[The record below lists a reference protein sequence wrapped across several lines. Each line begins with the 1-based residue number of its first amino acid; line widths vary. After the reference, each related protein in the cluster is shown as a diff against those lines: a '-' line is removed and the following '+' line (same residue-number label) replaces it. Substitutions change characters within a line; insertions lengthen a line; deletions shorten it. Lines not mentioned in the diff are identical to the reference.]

1 VLRGENNTKG
11 TGIGMELESKI
22 ALITGG
28 SSGIGLATALLFAR
42 EGAKVA
48 VLGRRADKL
57 RKAKAEIEGTVG
69 PDVTLA
75 IRCDVTDEKAVAAA
89 FRETLDAFGRVDIV
103 VNNAGFGF
111 SAPFEETSLADLDR
125 VLAVHVVG
133 YFIVAREAVAA
144 LRKNAEGGSIV
155 FVCSDSS
162 VKAGKRTVAYSSA
175 KAAELHMARCIA
187 EEFGQ
192 HHIRVNS
199 VLPGA
204 VFGRSEMWTPQ
215 YRKARAA
222 AYGFDYKNL
231 EHEYEKNAALRVTI
245 LPEEVAEAI
254 LFFAGGRSNKITGAA
269 LGVDGGGVS
278 AYVR

>member
-1 VLRGENNTKG
+1 
-11 TGIGMELESKI
+11 MELASKI

-28 SSGIGLATALLFAR
+28 SSGIGLATAILFAR

-48 VLGRRADKL
+48 ILARRPDKL
-57 RKAKAEIEGTVG
+57 HEAKAEVQRAGEPGKV
-69 PDVTLA
+69 LA
-75 IRCDVTDEKAVAAA
+75 IPCDVTDEKAVAAA
-89 FRETLDAFGRVDIV
+89 FRETVKTFGRVDVV

-111 SAPFEETSLADLDR
+111 SAPLEETSLTDLDR

-133 YFIVAREAVAA
+133 YFVVAREAVVA
-144 LRKNAEGGSIV
+144 LQKNPEGGSIV

-187 EEFGQ
+187 EEFGAHQ
-192 HHIRVNS
+192 IRVNS

-204 VFGRSEMWTPQ
+204 VFGRSEMWTPE

-222 AYGFDYKNL
+222 AYGFDYNNL
-231 EHEYEKNAALRVTI
+231 ENEYEKNAALKVTI

-254 LFFAGGRSNKITGAA
+254 LFFASERSNKITGAA

>member
-1 VLRGENNTKG
+1 MPAPDQQTNPVKFGA
-11 TGIGMELESKI
+11 ELSSKV

-28 SSGIGLATALLFAR
+28 SSGIGLASAILFAR
-42 EGAKVA
+42 HGAQVA
-48 VLGRRADKL
+48 ILGRNADKL
-57 RKAKAEIEGTVG
+57 ERAKTEVEETRTQGGVLPIV
-69 PDVTLA
+69 
-75 IRCDVTDEKAVAAA
+75 CDVTDEASVMAA
-89 FRETLDAFGRVDIV
+89 FRSTVDAFGRLDVV

-111 SAPFEETSLADLDR
+111 SAPLEETTVAELKD
-125 VLAVHVVG
+125 VLAVHVVA
-133 YFIVAREAVAA
+133 YFLVAREAVKV
-144 LRKNAEGGSIV
+144 LKQNPDGGSIV

-175 KAAELHMARCIA
+175 KAAELHMARCVA

-192 HHIRVNS
+192 YHIRVNS

-204 VFGRSEMWTPQ
+204 VFGRSEMWTPK

-222 AYGFDYKNL
+222 AYGFDYNNL
-231 EHEYEKNAALRVTI
+231 EREYEKNAALKVTI
-245 LPEEVAEAI
+245 LPEEVAEAV
-254 LFFAGGRSNKITGAA
+254 LFFASDRSNKITGAA